1 MQGKYIR
8 LSPKPCLLPS
18 PKSPVRR
25 PRGDAKKCR
34 LATVLF
40 LIIIYLY
47 LFLQPTEAQGFYY
60 IICTQYSSVIGKLA
74 NKFLRFGQF
83 VAKKCFLTFSIQN
96 KLLFFSK
103 LNIGIVY
110 PYIFSSTNFN
120 CPFVILDNC
129 KLHWS
134 VTSTCYITPPVHLQV
149 TLIQM
154 CYPLN
159 FCYFLCSAAAA

>member
-1 MQGKYIR
+1 MHNNRARRLALPIAIPITTFTFSTGSMQGKYIR

-34 LATVLF
+34 LAKHFF
-40 LIIIYLY
+40 LIIYLY

-83 VAKKCFLTFSIQN
+83 VAKNCFLPFSTQN
-96 KLLFFSK
+96 QLFF
-103 LNIGIVY
+103 
-110 PYIFSSTNFN
+110 F
-120 CPFVILDNC
+120 
-129 KLHWS
+129 
-134 VTSTCYITPPVHLQV
+134 
-149 TLIQM
+149 
-154 CYPLN
+154 
-159 FCYFLCSAAAA
+159 